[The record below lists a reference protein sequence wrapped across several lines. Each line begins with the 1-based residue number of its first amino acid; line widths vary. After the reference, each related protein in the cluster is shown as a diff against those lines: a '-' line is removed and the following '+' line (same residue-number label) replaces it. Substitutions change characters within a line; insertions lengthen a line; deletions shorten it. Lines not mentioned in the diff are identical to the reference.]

1 MNPAVL
7 SAFLVVVFVP
17 VRVFSLGVL
26 VFLIVISVVDVVCVS
41 FFGVVVVLVVV
52 VVAVLILVLMVA
64 RALVS
69 NRRGALTAC

>member
-52 VVAVLILVLMVA
+52 VAVLILVLMVA

-69 NRRGALTAC
+69 NRRGALTTC